1 VRIALGDNATP
12 TPTYQ
17 DIFRGTL
24 QPPKIQFLD
33 RDTTANW
40 ATYVYTGTDRSGDF
54 ELAWIVESYPYD
66 GITAGNAI
74 LDLMKIAGY
83 DDAVSPYFGGDF
95 PDQELPYTTNIS
107 KGQYSLAPD
116 YGDNVKSY
124 LDKIKQEYYA
134 TWITGWMPTA
144 SGYFYQW
151 LNVNAAST
159 ASTMT
164 LYQSIAN
171 ATTAGVAE
179 ELRPQRVI
187 RSLNSYNEEPECT
200 QVTVIGQD
208 PNTGIFIPYTQIDS
222 AAEIAATAPAS
233 RPRNW
238 RGRPV
243 CYQYRDPAL
252 NTLDAVTAAC
262 LMLYTRLTT
271 GRTIIEFDATLLVY
285 NVSNRPVWLGDVIK
299 LMDTDGT
306 SVLGNYR
313 IIAIPQIEF
322 VQENTPGSSTLFNV
336 RRASYRAVYVSAGT

>member
-1 VRIALGDNATP
+1 
-12 TPTYQ
+12 
-17 DIFRGTL
+17 
-24 QPPKIQFLD
+24 
-33 RDTTANW
+33 
-40 ATYVYTGTDRSGDF
+40 
-54 ELAWIVESYPYD
+54 
-66 GITAGNAI
+66 
-74 LDLMKIAGY
+74 M
-83 DDAVSPYFGGDF
+83 
-95 PDQELPYTTNIS
+95 
-107 KGQYSLAPD
+107 APD
-116 YGDNVKSY
+116 YGDTVASF
-124 LDKIKQEYYA
+124 LDRIKQEYYA

-144 SGYFYQW
+144 TGYLYQW
-151 LNVNAAST
+151 LDVNAAST

-164 LYQSIAN
+164 LYQSIST

-187 RSLNSYNEEPECT
+187 RSLNSYNEEAECT

-208 PNTGIFIPYTQIDS
+208 PNTGKFIPYTQIDS

-252 NTLDAVTAAC
+252 NSLDAVTAAC

-271 GRTIIEFDATLLVY
+271 GRTMIEFDATFLVY

-299 LMDTDGT
+299 LMDTDGVG
-306 SVLGNYR
+306 VLGNYR
-313 IIAIPQIEF
+313 IIAIPSIEF
-322 VQENTPGSSTLFNV
+322 VQENTVGSSTLFNV

>member
-1 VRIALGDNATP
+1 V
-12 TPTYQ
+12 
-17 DIFRGTL
+17 
-24 QPPKIQFLD
+24 
-33 RDTTANW
+33 
-40 ATYVYTGTDRSGDF
+40 
-54 ELAWIVESYPYD
+54 
-66 GITAGNAI
+66 
-74 LDLMKIAGY
+74 
-83 DDAVSPYFGGDF
+83 
-95 PDQELPYTTNIS
+95 S
-107 KGQYSLAPD
+107 KGQYTLAPD
-116 YGDNVKSY
+116 YGDTVASY

-144 SGYFYQW
+144 AGYYYQW

-164 LYQSIAN
+164 LYQSIST

-208 PNTGIFIPYTQIDS
+208 PNTGKFIPYTQIDS

-271 GRTIIEFDATLLVY
+271 GRTIIEFDATFLVY

-299 LMDTDGT
+299 LMDTDGVG
-306 SVLGNYR
+306 VLGNYR

-322 VQENTPGSSTLFNV
+322 VQENTVGSSTLFNV